1 MLRYGPVTS
10 SFFTE
15 HPMPRR
21 QPLPVFFAITLVTSI
36 LALVPRVNAA
46 EEENRPPEMKVL
58 DRWVGEWDME
68 ASIKANDFL
77 PQGSKSTFKTSIAWT
92 VNGRLLRCDAQGQG
106 AQGER
111 KFKDAFSWMITFDPR
126 AKSYT
131 SVVFWANVGG
141 GGDDWGGGQ
150 SGAGQWDE
158 KAQTMTI
165 RTVEPNSGIVT
176 SSVTVWADA
185 HTHSFVTTVTDPTG
199 KVMMEMSGKA
209 KRRK

>member
-1 MLRYGPVTS
+1 
-10 SFFTE
+10 
-15 HPMPRR
+15 MPLR
-21 QPLPVFFAITLVTSI
+21 QPLPGLFGIIFVTSI
-36 LALVPRVNAA
+36 LAALVAPANAA
-46 EEENRPPEMKVL
+46 DEENRSPELKVL

-68 ASIKANDFL
+68 ASIKPNDFL
-77 PQGSKSTFKTSIAWT
+77 PQGSKSTYKTSIAWT
-92 VNGRLLRCDAQGQG
+92 VNARLLRCDAQGQG

-158 KAQTMTI
+158 KARTMTI

-176 SSVTVWADA
+176 NSVTVWSDAD
-185 HTHSFVTTVTDPTG
+185 THSFVTTVTDSTG
-199 KVMMEMSGKA
+199 KVLMEMSGKA

>member
-1 MLRYGPVTS
+1 MT
-10 SFFTE
+10 F
-15 HPMPRR
+15 R
-21 QPLPVFFAITLVTSI
+21 QPLPVLFGMIVVASI
-36 LALVPRVNAA
+36 LAPVARVNAA
-46 EEENRPPEMKVL
+46 EDENRPPELKPL

-68 ASIKANDFL
+68 ATIKPNDFL
-77 PQGSKSTFKTSIAWT
+77 PQGSKSTFKTRIAWT

-111 KFKDAFSWMITFDPR
+111 KFKDAFSWMITYDPR

-150 SGAGQWDE
+150 PGVGQWDE
-158 KAQTMTI
+158 KTQTMTI
-165 RTVEPNSGIVT
+165 RTVDPKDGVVST
-176 SSVTVWADA
+176 SVTIWSDAD
-185 HTHSFVTTVTDPTG
+185 THSFATTITDATG
-199 KVMMEMSGKA
+199 KVFMEWSGKA